1 MGEVRLPPRAVLPGS
16 KVTPETY
23 EPDELVARLLLEGD
37 SEYAIADFPRRRADG
52 TVIEKVHVRSLSDE
66 EQTLAI
72 ADAVREYKAL
82 LESGDSKSLAY
93 SKGQVEIEHNL
104 IVRHVLAIACR
115 RVDDPKT
122 PFFKWGIV
130 DVRRFT
136 ARELGELWLAYAA
149 VQQAAMPS
157 LGEMSV
163 AELNAWADR
172 VAEGGESFPFYLA
185 SLETAQAFFASVV
198 RYSAE
203 ARATERDLRA
213 TIARLEAELAAAR
226 KGGPKAAR
234 KATRKAA
241 ASGTET
247 ASSGTA

>member
-1 MGEVRLPPRAVLPGS
+1 MGEIKLPARAILPSS
-16 KVTPETY
+16 KVTPESY

-37 SEYAIADFPRRRADG
+37 AEYAIADFPRRRANG
-52 TVIEKVHVRSLSDE
+52 SVIEKVHVRSLSDE

-93 SKGQVEIEHNL
+93 SKGQADIEHNL
-104 IVRHVLAIACR
+104 IVRHVLAVACR

-136 ARELGELWLAYAA
+136 PRELGELWLAYAA

-157 LGEMSV
+157 LGEMSR
-163 AELNAWADR
+163 AEFNAWADR
-172 VAEGGESFPFYLA
+172 VAEGGESFPFYLS
-185 SLETAQAFFASVV
+185 SLETAQAFFASAV
-198 RYSAE
+198 RYSVE

-213 TIARLEAELAAAR
+213 TVAQLEAELGAM
-226 KGGPKAAR
+226 
-234 KATRKAA
+234 RKAA
-241 ASGTET
+241 SSGTET
-247 ASSGTA
+247 TSSGSA